1 MLAGMITDEEVR
13 RSSLSLSLTPPP
25 SVQTLTPSALQ
36 ILSRLVL
43 LYFAGETADNP
54 ELRQCLSYFFPVYCY
69 SNPANQRRVANVR
82 PSVPPLLSLLVPRE
96 RVLTRLSSA
105 RAGHDQVP
113 RRAAQRVRRD
123 QGQVEHGDAAADWCA
138 ARRLD

>member
-1 MLAGMITDEEVR
+1 M
-13 RSSLSLSLTPPP
+13 
-25 SVQTLTPSALQ
+25 QTLTLSALQ

-82 PSVPPLLSLLVPRE
+82 PSLLSSR
-96 RVLTRLSSA
+96 SSS
-105 RAGHDQVP
+105 RAS
-113 RRAAQRVRRD
+113 AY
-123 QGQVEHGDAAADWCA
+123 
-138 ARRLD
+138 